1 MATISLGKV
10 AFTWKGAYDAA
21 LTYNGQDVVNE
32 DGTTY
37 IAKDSVPINSTP
49 SATPASWD
57 VFAQGVEG
65 VASNANELVYFDGT
79 QLQALTVGTAGQI
92 LKLDANGV
100 PEWNT
105 HPARQSVRAKGLVQ
119 GNRMLYRRGAA
130 VMQDGSARWWGRGE
144 NWMHGA
150 GNQTGD
156 RSYPVRTG
164 FPADAAAIDRMWGEY
179 DYMSCAITTD
189 GKFWVWGQNDHGEVG
204 RGNTTDTKVPYCPSD
219 DTQNTI
225 NGKTIIDY
233 APMCSNENSISS
245 LVLASDGTV
254 HSCGYNGYGQLGMG
268 DTTQRT
274 RFNQVPVLSGIT
286 KIVRGRSA
294 ETACLALKND
304 GSVYSWGR
312 NQYGELGTGNTT
324 QMNIPMQITYFLSN
338 SITIVDI
345 GMGQNFSWAIDDAAN
360 LYTWGYNGYGNLG
373 RNGTSTNTTSYT
385 PAIALTN
392 VVFADGFHDDYQ
404 NLFAI
409 KSDGS
414 VWATGDNS
422 YGCLGV
428 SGDTTDRSS
437 FVECKKDGNIGF
449 TNAVKVWSAGS
460 GSYNYTHI
468 LDSNG
473 IAWSVGYSGSGQL
486 GRGTFDG
493 TNYWFKPVLI
503 HRRTVTDI
511 RPVGNSSEGGTIYLL
526 DDGQVLQTGYA
537 GESQLPEDDDENIS
551 VPMPVIF

>member
-10 AFTWKGAYDAA
+10 AFTWKGAYDAT

-92 LKLDANGV
+92 LKLDENGV

-119 GNRMLYRRGAA
+119 GNPMLYRRGAA

-150 GNQTGD
+150 GNQTSD

-179 DYMSCAITTD
+179 EETAVAITTD
-189 GKFWVWGQNDHGEVG
+189 GKLWVWGQNNDSEVG
-204 RGNTTDTKVPYCPSD
+204 RGSSADTKTPYCASD
-219 DTQNTI
+219 QSANSI

-233 APMCSNENSISS
+233 APMCSNENEVSV

-254 HSCGYNGYGQLGMG
+254 HSCGYNAYGQLGMG
-268 DTTQRT
+268 DTTLRN
-274 RFNQVPVLSGIT
+274 RYNQIPVLSGIT
-286 KIVRGRSA
+286 KICRGRSLH
-294 ETACLALKND
+294 TSCMALKSD
-304 GSVYSWGR
+304 GTVYSWGK
-312 NQYGELGTGNTT
+312 NSSGQLGTGNTT
-324 QMNIPMQITYFLSN
+324 QMNIPMQIMYFLSN
-338 SITIVDI
+338 SITITDI
-345 GMGQNFSWAIDDAAN
+345 GMGQDFSWAIDEDKN
-360 LYTWGYNGYGNLG
+360 LYTWGENGYGNLG
-373 RNGTSTNTTSYT
+373 RNGTTDSST
-385 PAIALTN
+385 PAVALTD
-392 VVFADGFHDDYQ
+392 VVFATGFKDDYM
-404 NLFAI
+404 NLYAI

-422 YGCLGV
+422 YGCLGTA
-428 SGDTTDRSS
+428 SNTTDRNTFAES
-437 FVECKKDGNIGF
+437 KKSNGTGF
-449 TNAVKVWSAGS
+449 TNASKIWLGGS
-460 GSYNYTHI
+460 GSYNRAYI
-468 LDSNG
+468 LDTDG
-473 IAWSVGYSGSGQL
+473 IAWACGYSGNGAL
-486 GRGTFDG
+486 GTGSYDT

-511 RPVGNSSEGGTIYLL
+511 RPVGNSSEGGAMFLL

-537 GESQLPEDDDENIS
+537 GESQLPEDDDESIS